1 MKFTVVALIPAAA
14 SAFVM
19 TPSYGRYSYQHQLR
33 ATSSTS
39 AANEAIAA
47 AMAASK
53 QFGAASPEARVAWD
67 TVEEINASDN
77 RYGRGCPFCLQIYIF
92 GVFSRAGLIDC
103 WFGGSLLHNA
113 VFECRFS
120 PDFLFRTLNI
130 MMMMHPQ

>member
-19 TPSYGRYSYQHQLR
+19 TGPSSYRYSHQQQYHQLR
-33 ATSSTS
+33 ATTSSM
-39 AANEAIAA
+39 AASEAIAA

-77 RYGRGCPFCLQIYIF
+77 RYGMVLACVCARVCVI
-92 GVFSRAGLIDC
+92 AGWIDRLPS
-103 WFGGSLLHNA
+103 FVYLVDGNLLA
-113 VFECRFS
+113 S
-120 PDFLFRTLNI
+120 SS
-130 MMMMHPQ
+130 